1 MTRLETS
8 EPCAPPSLSR
18 LGLAL
23 DDMAGGECGAVQ
35 GVKPIGDLLETDAQ
49 TTPAGYAG

>member
-8 EPCAPPSLSR
+8 EPCAPPSW